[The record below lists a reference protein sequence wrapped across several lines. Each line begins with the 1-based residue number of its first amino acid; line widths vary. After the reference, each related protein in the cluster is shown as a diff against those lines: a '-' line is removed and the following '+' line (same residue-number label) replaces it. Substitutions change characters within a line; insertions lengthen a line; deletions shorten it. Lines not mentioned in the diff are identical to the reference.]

1 MTDGRRGL
9 VRTMRTKLASAAL
22 LAIGSLHVAWGFG
35 ASRPRID
42 REPAGP
48 IACFAVAGLLGVAAG
63 LVAGRP
69 RRAPRL
75 SRLGA
80 RAVAGVLATRG
91 AFGMAGRT
99 DLLASGAS
107 SERFRSMDRRVYSPV
122 CLTLAALSLPPS
134 R

>member
-1 MTDGRRGL
+1 MTRG
-9 VRTMRTKLASAAL
+9 RTKIASAAL
-22 LAIGSLHVAWGFG
+22 FAIGSLHVAWGLG
-35 ASRPRID
+35 ASWPRID
-42 REPAGP
+42 REPASP
-48 IACFAVAGLLGVAAG
+48 VACFAVAALLGVAAG

-69 RRAPRL
+69 RRAPQL

-80 RAVAGVLATRG
+80 RTVTGVLATRG

-107 SERFRSMDRRVYSPV
+107 SAQFRTMDRRIYSPV
-122 CLTLAALSLPPS
+122 CLTLAALSLPPH

>member
-1 MTDGRRGL
+1 MRSGRTAIASTGL
-9 VRTMRTKLASAAL
+9 CAISA
-22 LAIGSLHVAWGFG
+22 LHVAWGLG
-35 ASRPRID
+35 ASWPRID

-48 IACFAVAGLLGVAAG
+48 IACFAVAGLLGVGAG

-80 RAVAGVLATRG
+80 RTVAGVLATRG

-107 SERFRSMDRRVYSPV
+107 SARFRSMDRRVYSPV
-122 CLTLAALSLPPS
+122 GLALAALSVPGQRYS
-134 R
+134 

>member
-1 MTDGRRGL
+1 MRGGR
-9 VRTMRTKLASAAL
+9 TEIASAAL
-22 LAIGSLHVAWGFG
+22 CTISALHVAWGLG
-35 ASRPRID
+35 ASWPHID
-42 REPAGP
+42 REPADP
-48 IACFAVAGLLGVAAG
+48 AACFAVAGLLGVAAG

-80 RAVAGVLATRG
+80 STVAGVLATRG

-99 DLLASGAS
+99 DLLAPGAS

-122 CLTLAALSLPPS
+122 CLTLAALSVPGQRYS
-134 R
+134 

>member
-1 MTDGRRGL
+1 
-9 VRTMRTKLASAAL
+9 MRTRVASTAL
-22 LAIGSLHVAWGFG
+22 LAIGGLHVAWGLG
-35 ASRPRID
+35 ASWPRID

-48 IACFAVAGLLGVAAG
+48 AACFAVAGLLGVAAG

-80 RAVAGVLATRG
+80 RTVTAVLATRG

-99 DLLASGAS
+99 DLLASDAS
-107 SERFRSMDRRVYSPV
+107 SEGFRSMDRRVYSPI
-122 CLTLAALSLPPS
+122 CLTLAALALPPP
-134 R
+134 